1 MQIVRIGALLILIY
15 MRVILPWL
23 ENWESMMQSTHK
35 YIYVYTVSKQ
45 PIKAVISSDV
55 PLLMQANTSHLERT
69 HAASIQIW
77 LSPSDLTPRAQNIF
91 TSANSR
97 RGRGRDVIDVH

>member
-1 MQIVRIGALLILIY
+1 MVRDVEKQSRHTNIHIY
-15 MRVILPWL
+15 SI
-23 ENWESMMQSTHK
+23 
-35 YIYVYTVSKQ
+35 YIYKQ

-55 PLLMQANTSHLERT
+55 PLLMQANTSHLARN

-91 TSANSR
+91 TSANSI
-97 RGRGRDVIDVH
+97 RGHGKDVIDVH